1 MEVTP
6 EVHYVRYSSRLLQC
20 CTSRDQHVWGN
31 LLALS
36 NCYCTLHKFNCFT
49 TNKVSMCADKNKE
62 LKDRLSN
69 KTFLTV
75 FMNEIQLVLRIT
87 SEKKH

>member
-1 MEVTP
+1 
-6 EVHYVRYSSRLLQC
+6 
-20 CTSRDQHVWGN
+20 
-31 LLALS
+31 
-36 NCYCTLHKFNCFT
+36 
-49 TNKVSMCADKNKE
+49 MCADKNKE